1 MRVIEPWVGPPLQRF
16 LAESSARLVL
26 LTTSS
31 GQVVAQHG
39 FTRALDVMSASA
51 LGAAIM
57 ASTEELG
64 RLTASGASRSLS
76 HQGPSRGLFLS
87 AFDLPQ
93 GRWIGLVV
101 YDKDSS
107 LGLVRLFFD
116 RLVAELVELA
126 PNDTPARDVLAADF
140 ENELNA
146 SLRSLFGR

>member
-1 MRVIEPWVGPPLQRF
+1 MRVIEPWVTEPLQRF
-16 LAESSARLVL
+16 LTESSARVVL

-39 FTRALDVMSASA
+39 FTRALDVMSAAA

-87 AFDLPQ
+87 GFALPQ

-101 YDKDSS
+101 YDRDSS

-116 RLVAELVELA
+116 RLIEELQAGA
-126 PNDTPARDVLAADF
+126 PTEAPARDVLAADF
-140 ENELNA
+140 EDELNA

>member
-1 MRVIEPWVGPPLQRF
+1 MRVIEPWVAEPLQRF
-16 LAESSARLVL
+16 LSESAARVVL

-39 FTRALDVMSASA
+39 FTRALDVMSAAA

-101 YDKDSS
+101 YDHDSS

-116 RLVAELVELA
+116 RLVADLQAVA
-126 PNDTPARDVLAADF
+126 PTAAPAGEVLAADF
-140 ENELNA
+140 EGELNA

>member
-1 MRVIEPWVGPPLQRF
+1 MRVIEPWVAGPLERF
-16 LAESSARLVL
+16 LAESAARVVL

-39 FTRALDVMSASA
+39 FTRALDVMSAAA

-101 YDKDSS
+101 YDRDSS

-116 RLVAELVELA
+116 RLVGELTAVA
-126 PNDTPARDVLAADF
+126 PAAAPAREVLAADF

>member
-1 MRVIEPWVGPPLQRF
+1 MRVIEPWVAEPLQRF

-64 RLTASGASRSLS
+64 RLSASGASRAVS

-101 YDKDSS
+101 YDRDSS

-116 RLVAELVELA
+116 RMVRELLA
-126 PNDTPARDVLAADF
+126 AAPSQAPAREVLAADF

>member
-1 MRVIEPWVGPPLQRF
+1 MRVIEPWVAEPLERF
-16 LAESSARLVL
+16 LAESPARAVL
-26 LTTSS
+26 LTTST
-31 GQVVAQHG
+31 GQAVAQHG

-101 YDKDSS
+101 YDRDSS

-116 RLVAELVELA
+116 RLVGELQAVAPVEV
-126 PNDTPARDVLAADF
+126 PAREVLAADF

>member
-1 MRVIEPWVGPPLQRF
+1 MRVIEPWVGAPLEKF

-39 FTRALDVMSASA
+39 FTRALDVMSSAA

-57 ASTEELG
+57 ASTQELG
-64 RLTASGASRSLS
+64 RLTASGASRAVS
-76 HQGPSRGLFLS
+76 HPGQTRGLFLS

-101 YDKDSS
+101 YDRDSS
-107 LGLVRLFFD
+107 LGLVQLFFS
-116 RLVAELVELA
+116 RLVQELKAAA
-126 PNDTPARDVLAADF
+126 PQAAPARDVLAADF
-140 ENELNA
+140 EDELNA

>member
-1 MRVIEPWVGPPLQRF
+1 MRVIEPWVAEPLQRF

-64 RLTASGASRSLS
+64 RLSASGASRAVS

-101 YDKDSS
+101 YDRDSS

-116 RLVAELVELA
+116 RMVTELLA
-126 PNDTPARDVLAADF
+126 AAPARPPAREVLAADF

>member
-1 MRVIEPWVGPPLQRF
+1 
-16 LAESSARLVL
+16 
-26 LTTSS
+26 
-31 GQVVAQHG
+31 
-39 FTRALDVMSASA
+39 MSASA

-101 YDKDSS
+101 YDRDSS

-116 RLVAELVELA
+116 RLVGELQAVA
-126 PNDTPARDVLAADF
+126 PADVPAREVLAADF

>member
-101 YDKDSS
+101 YDRDSS

-116 RLVAELVELA
+116 RLVAELVAQA
-126 PNDTPARDVLAADF
+126 PSAAPPRDVLAADF

>member
-1 MRVIEPWVGPPLQRF
+1 MRVIEPWVTEPLQRF
-16 LAESSARLVL
+16 LAESSARVVL

-39 FTRALDVMSASA
+39 FTRALDVMSAAA

-87 AFDLPQ
+87 GFDLPQ

-101 YDKDSS
+101 YDRDSS

-116 RLVAELVELA
+116 RLIEELQAVAPTEA
-126 PNDTPARDVLAADF
+126 PARDVLAADF
-140 ENELNA
+140 EDELNA

>member
-1 MRVIEPWVGPPLQRF
+1 MRVIEPWVAEPLQRF
-16 LAESSARLVL
+16 LAESSARVVL

-39 FTRALDVMSASA
+39 FTRALDVMSAAA

-76 HQGPSRGLFLS
+76 HQGSSRGLFLS

-101 YDKDSS
+101 YDRDSS

-116 RLVAELVELA
+116 QLVGELQAVA
-126 PNDTPARDVLAADF
+126 PTAAPARDVLAADF

>member
-1 MRVIEPWVGPPLQRF
+1 MRVIEPFVAEPLKRF

-64 RLTASGASRSLS
+64 RLTASGASRALS

-101 YDKDSS
+101 YDRDSS

-116 RLVAELVELA
+116 RLVQELQAVA
-126 PNDTPARDVLAADF
+126 PAAIPAREVLAADF

>member
-1 MRVIEPWVGPPLQRF
+1 
-16 LAESSARLVL
+16 
-26 LTTSS
+26 
-31 GQVVAQHG
+31 
-39 FTRALDVMSASA
+39 MSAAA

-87 AFDLPQ
+87 GFDLPQ

-101 YDKDSS
+101 YDRDSS

-116 RLVAELVELA
+116 RLIEELQAVAPTEA
-126 PNDTPARDVLAADF
+126 PARDVLAADF
-140 ENELNA
+140 EDELNA

>member
-1 MRVIEPWVGPPLQRF
+1 MRVIEPWVAEPLERF
-16 LAESSARLVL
+16 LAESAARVVL

-39 FTRALDVMSASA
+39 CTRALDVMSAAA

-76 HQGPSRGLFLS
+76 HQGASRGLFLS

-101 YDKDSS
+101 YDRDSS

-116 RLVAELVELA
+116 QLVGELQEVAPAEV
-126 PNDTPARDVLAADF
+126 PAREVLAADF

>member
-1 MRVIEPWVGPPLQRF
+1 VAEPLQRF
-16 LAESSARLVL
+16 LSESSARLVL

-64 RLTASGASRSLS
+64 RLTASGASRALS
-76 HQGPSRGLFLS
+76 HQGGTRGLFLS
-87 AFDLPQ
+87 AFDLPH

-101 YDKDSS
+101 YDRDSS

-116 RLVAELVELA
+116 RLVQELLA
-126 PNDTPARDVLAADF
+126 AAPPVGPAREVLAADF
-140 ENELNA
+140 EHELNA